1 MKIVERDPA
10 AWREVL
16 LGAVLFLTALF
27 ALGRAALPAQ
37 STERPAE
44 TPLMRQLRQ
53 ALRLAQQG
61 DKQGAMALTLQLL
74 QQNPKFVPAIKLKG
88 MLREEAG
95 QPSEAAAAYEEALKL
110 APNDPDLLLKTG
122 IYKLTAGDREQAIK
136 LLQQCTKILPSDGD
150 AQYYLAQAYHL
161 NGQDEFALAAIRKSL
176 KAEPD
181 NPSVWQK
188 YGELLCGTGDCA
200 GGLRWLLKAQKSD
213 ATLPRIDFDIAATD
227 YKLMDLG
234 GAAPYATRAV
244 ETRPNDVTALQLL
257 ATVDVKLAHWP
268 EAEVAFQ
275 HILALNSD
283 DVEALLGRGQCELEL
298 KKYQTAAQTLESVL
312 RLDPTKLLAH
322 FYLSRAFAGMGRAAA
337 AQHEAALHQLMME
350 QSTFVRSKGSDERE
364 SPIKAQT
371 EQLLAAHREEEA
383 VRLYQEHFKGTSV
396 TPADAYV
403 FVGKLYLFMGETEN
417 GLRSLH
423 HALKIQPTVRG
434 AHTYEGI
441 LELKL
446 GDLSRAEEEFKAELA
461 NDPSYQVA
469 IAEMG
474 EVRYHQGR
482 WSDAAQE
489 LAKSRTMTPEL
500 LYMLCDSYF
509 HLGNVEDADLNAEAL
524 ASYARNKPDVRQGL
538 MDLLMRNGQ
547 SDLAKRLSANLAH

>member
-1 MKIVERDPA
+1 
-10 AWREVL
+10 
-16 LGAVLFLTALF
+16 
-27 ALGRAALPAQ
+27 
-37 STERPAE
+37 
-44 TPLMRQLRQ
+44 
-53 ALRLAQQG
+53 
-61 DKQGAMALTLQLL
+61 
-74 QQNPKFVPAIKLKG
+74 
-88 MLREEAG
+88 
-95 QPSEAAAAYEEALKL
+95 
-110 APNDPDLLLKTG
+110 
-122 IYKLTAGDREQAIK
+122 
-136 LLQQCTKILPSDGD
+136 
-150 AQYYLAQAYHL
+150 
-161 NGQDEFALAAIRKSL
+161 
-176 KAEPD
+176 
-181 NPSVWQK
+181 
-188 YGELLCGTGDCA
+188 
-200 GGLRWLLKAQKSD
+200 
-213 ATLPRIDFDIAATD
+213 
-227 YKLMDLG
+227 
-234 GAAPYATRAV
+234 
-244 ETRPNDVTALQLL
+244 
-257 ATVDVKLAHWP
+257 
-268 EAEVAFQ
+268 
-275 HILALNSD
+275 
-283 DVEALLGRGQCELEL
+283 
-298 KKYQTAAQTLESVL
+298 
-312 RLDPTKLLAH
+312 LDPTKWLAH

-350 QSTFVRSKGSDERE
+350 QSTFVRSKESDERE

-383 VRLYQEHFKGTSV
+383 VRLYQEHFKGTSL